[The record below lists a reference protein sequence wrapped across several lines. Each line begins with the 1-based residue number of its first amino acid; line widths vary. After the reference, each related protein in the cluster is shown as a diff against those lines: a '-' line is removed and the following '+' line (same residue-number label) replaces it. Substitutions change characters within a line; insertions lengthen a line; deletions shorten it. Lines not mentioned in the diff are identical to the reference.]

1 VRASHAAPAGDRRA
15 ILAWCLFDWA
25 NSAFPAIVTTFLF
38 SAYFTDHVA
47 PTHAQGQALW
57 SWANGLAALAIAVA
71 SPIFGAIAD
80 QGGRRKPWL
89 LAFSL
94 VSIVATAAL
103 WFVRPVAD
111 DVALALLAVAVATFG
126 FELGTAFYN
135 AMLPDLVARDRL
147 GRVSGWGWGIGYV
160 GGLCCLL
167 LSYLVFV
174 RPDPAPFGLVRAQAE
189 HVRIVM
195 PLAALWFALFALPL
209 LLWAPDRPDRGRSL
223 AATIRGG
230 LAELAGTLRQIRR
243 YRNIVRFLLAKMIY
257 IDGLN
262 TLFIVGGAFAAGA
275 MQMSVGEVLVFGILL
290 NATAGAGAIAF
301 AWIDDWLGAKT
312 TILLSLA
319 ALTVLGGA
327 VLMVESKLW
336 FYILAAVIGVFLGP
350 AQAASRS
357 FMARLAPPAQRT
369 EFFGL
374 YNLAGKITTPVGPF
388 IVGLV
393 TYLSDSQ
400 RVGMVTILPFFLVGM
415 AVLFGVRESRS
426 TPSDKD
432 MLDPLEG
439 RR

>member
-1 VRASHAAPAGDRRA
+1 MTSALAEGSDRRA

-57 SWANGLAALAIAVA
+57 SWANGLAALAIALL
-71 SPIFGAIAD
+71 SPVLGAIAD

-94 VSIVATAAL
+94 VNIVATAAL
-103 WFVRPVAD
+103 WYVRPVAD
-111 DVALALLAVAVATFG
+111 DVLLALTAMAIATLG

-135 AMLPDLVARDRL
+135 AMLPDLVARGHL
-147 GRVSGWGWGIGYV
+147 GRVSGWGWGLGYA

-189 HVRIVM
+189 HVRIIM

-209 LLWAPDRPDRGRSL
+209 FLWAPDRPPSRRPL
-223 AATIRGG
+223 AAIVGGG
-230 LAELAGTLRQIRR
+230 LGELIGTLGQIRR
-243 YRNIVRFLLAKMIY
+243 YGNIARFLLAKMIY

-275 MQMSVGEVLVFGILL
+275 MQMSVGEVLLFGILL

-301 AWIDDWLGAKT
+301 AWIDDWLGAKP
-312 TILLSLA
+312 TILFSLA
-319 ALTVLGGA
+319 ALALLGG
-327 VLMVESKLW
+327 VLLTVDSKPW
-336 FYILAAVIGVFLGP
+336 FYLLAAVLGVFLGP

-357 FMARLAPPAQRT
+357 FMARLAPPDRST

-388 IVGLV
+388 LVGLV
-393 TYLSDSQ
+393 TYLTDSQ
-400 RVGMVTILPFFLVGM
+400 RVGMLTILPFFLVGGLLLM
-415 AVLFGVRESRS
+415 AVREPRS
-426 TPSDKD
+426 GGA
-432 MLDPLEG
+432 LDES
-439 RR
+439 

>member
-1 VRASHAAPAGDRRA
+1 VRAHDSAPGAKRA
-15 ILAWCLFDWA
+15 IIGWCLFDWA

-47 PTHAQGQALW
+47 PSHAQGQALW
-57 SWANGLAALAIAVA
+57 SWANGLAALAIALA
-71 SPIFGAIAD
+71 SPILGAISD

-89 LAFSL
+89 FAFSL
-94 VSIVATAAL
+94 VSILATAAL

-111 DVALALLAVAVATFG
+111 DAAFALVAMAVATIG

-135 AMLPDLVARDRL
+135 AMLPDLVARDHL
-147 GRVSGWGWGIGYV
+147 GRVSGWGWGVGYV
-160 GGLCCLL
+160 GGLACLL

-174 RPDPAPFGLVRAQAE
+174 KPDPAPFGLDRLQAE

-195 PLAALWFALFALPL
+195 PVAALWFAVFALPL
-209 LLWAPDRPDRGRSL
+209 FFWTHASPAGGRPL
-223 AATIRGG
+223 AAAIGG
-230 LAELAGTLRQIRR
+230 GIAELIGTLRQIRR
-243 YRNIVRFLLAKMIY
+243 HGNIARFLLAKMIY

-275 MQMSVGEVLVFGILL
+275 FHMSVGEVLVFGILL

-301 AWIDDWLGAKT
+301 AWVDDWFGAKA
-312 TILLSLA
+312 TILVSLA
-319 ALTVLGGA
+319 ALLVLGGA
-327 VLMVESKLW
+327 VLIVESKLW
-336 FYILAAVIGVFLGP
+336 FYILASAIGVFLGP

-388 IVGLV
+388 LVALV
-393 TYLSDSQ
+393 TSLTDNQ
-400 RVGMVTILPFFLVGM
+400 RAGMVTILPFFVIGGLLLTMVQETDSPK
-415 AVLFGVRESRS
+415 L
-426 TPSDKD
+426 
-432 MLDPLEG
+432 
-439 RR
+439 

>member
-1 VRASHAAPAGDRRA
+1 MRALDAAPGTTRA
-15 ILAWCLFDWA
+15 IAAWCLFDWA

-57 SWANGLAALAIAVA
+57 SWANGLAALAIALA

-89 LAFSL
+89 LVFSL
-94 VSIVATAAL
+94 VSILATAAL

-111 DVALALLAVAVATFG
+111 DIAFALVAMAIATFG

-147 GRVSGWGWGIGYV
+147 GRVSGWGWGLGYV
-160 GGLCCLL
+160 GGLACLL
-167 LSYLVFV
+167 LSYVVLVK
-174 RPDPAPFGLVRAQAE
+174 PDPAPFGLDRAQAE

-195 PLAALWFALFALPL
+195 PLSALWFALFALPL
-209 LLWAPDRPDRGRSL
+209 FLWVPDRASSGRPL
-223 AATIRGG
+223 AAIVRGG
-230 LAELAGTLRQIRR
+230 LGELIATLGQIRR
-243 YRNIVRFLLAKMIY
+243 HGNIARFLLAKMIY

-275 MQMSVGEVLVFGILL
+275 FRMSVAEVLVFGILL

-301 AWIDDWLGAKT
+301 AWIDDWLGAKA
-312 TILLSLA
+312 TILISLA
-319 ALTVLGGA
+319 ALIVLGGA
-327 VLMVESKLW
+327 VLLVESKLW

-388 IVGLV
+388 LVGLV
-393 TYLSDSQ
+393 TYLCDSQ
-400 RVGMVTILPFFLVGM
+400 RAGMATILPFLVVGGLLLT
-415 AVLFGVRESRS
+415 AVREPR
-426 TPSDKD
+426 PDRD
-432 MLDPLEG
+432 AP
-439 RR
+439 